1 VRSSF
6 AAFLRGFTLPF
17 GVTTGQR
24 IVFDGDNGRIL
35 VYDNANNLIGFFG
48 PSAGEMVFFI
58 QDDSG
63 SYVNINAGP
72 GASTIEL
79 NPADFPTHVIEEARI
94 QADIDEPNEDPF
106 LVLGSPGIDT
116 LAPMRLFLI
125 GVGGTGNRARA
136 VFDAED
142 DSDADLV
149 VNDRAIGLGI
159 LRKQVLTGNDSI
171 HSASATTDMALSNVS
186 VIAGHDYEIHFASR
200 LQLAGASVSEWQV
213 NVFLNGSVL
222 DRIAHVE
229 NTAAVTYNTRLDGTV
244 LWTPSVTS
252 TTDDLDIRV
261 VEGAGAQT
269 FQLLGTATAK
279 RILTLK
285 HCGQSA

>member
-1 VRSSF
+1 
-6 AAFLRGFTLPF
+6 
-17 GVTTGQR
+17 
-24 IVFDGDNGRIL
+24 
-35 VYDNANNLIGFFG
+35 
-48 PSAGEMVFFI
+48 
-58 QDDSG
+58 
-63 SYVNINAGP
+63 
-72 GASTIEL
+72 
-79 NPADFPTHVIEEARI
+79 
-94 QADIDEPNEDPF
+94 
-106 LVLGSPGIDT
+106 
-116 LAPMRLFLI
+116 MRLFLI

-222 DRIAHVE
+222 DRIEHVE